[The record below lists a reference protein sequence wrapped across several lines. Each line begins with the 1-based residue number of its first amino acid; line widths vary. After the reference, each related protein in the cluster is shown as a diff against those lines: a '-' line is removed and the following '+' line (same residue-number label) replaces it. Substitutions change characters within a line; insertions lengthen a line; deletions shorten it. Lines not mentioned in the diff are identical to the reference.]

1 MAAFEPISGL
11 AGEIRSLVESESLD
25 LGGYTEQR
33 ARDLMINS
41 FSSPLPNPTQMI
53 RVQFI
58 VGGGKL
64 VRSKYDDQLSRW
76 CTTTLREIGYEE
88 DRSAAETYDS
98 QGTFKQQHDTGQNLK
113 YLIVYP
119 FVACAPKEGGSGIGK
134 AEQVEE
140 LLDTTSPDYLVSA
153 CELATFKDIIA
164 SKAPSWR
171 QKKRVL
177 KSILDSADKFQLVE
191 QKLCTGAQL
200 TERELAIYESNSG
213 VDGDK
218 IKWLQSEIKALVDA
232 GNLTQSE
239 KDELKTS
246 LESNLDNIKD
256 EIELAKKD
264 EKPKKVE
271 KLEEKRTAIIARIAA
286 VSDIKPKQLRLRH
299 ADEILRL
306 RLKLLP
312 LLAVE
317 DKGRS
322 MSLTLADLKTLEQK
336 SDIEEKINCLENASR
351 GWFEDEEDF
360 QSKIE
365 IEIKEAKAKYDS
377 KTKAAPK
384 YKNKPV
390 VKASGSSSSGWASA
404 PAKSSRN
411 ASYQAVK
418 NINSGFSSAFGAD
431 SDSD

>member
-1 MAAFEPISGL
+1 MAAFEQVSGL
-11 AGEIRSLVESESLD
+11 AGEIRSLSESDSLD

-53 RVQFI
+53 RIQFI

-76 CTTTLREIGYEE
+76 CTTTLREIGFSE

-98 QGTFKQQHDTGQNLK
+98 QGFFKQQHDTGQNLK
-113 YLIVYP
+113 YLVVYP
-119 FVACAPKEGGSGIGK
+119 FVACAPKEGGGDLK
-134 AEQVEE
+134 AEPVEE

-153 CELATFKDIIA
+153 CELSTFKDIVA
-164 SKAPSWR
+164 SKSPSWR
-171 QKKRVL
+171 QRKRVL
-177 KSILDSADKFQLVE
+177 KSIQESSDRFELVE

-200 TERELAIYESNSG
+200 TEREQAIYESNSG
-213 VDGDK
+213 VDSEK
-218 IKWLQSEIKALVDA
+218 MKWLQSAIKSLVDA

-239 KDELKTS
+239 KEELKNS
-246 LESNLDNIKD
+246 LETNLNTIKD
-256 EIELAKKD
+256 EIELAKKE

-271 KLEEKRTAIIARIAA
+271 KLEEKKSSIKARIAT

-336 SDIEEKINCLENASR
+336 SDIEEKINGLETASR

-360 QSKIE
+360 QSKVE
-365 IEIKEAKAKYDS
+365 IEIKEAKTKYDS
-377 KTKAAPK
+377 KTKTAPK
-384 YKNKPV
+384 NKNKPV
-390 VKASGSSSSGWASA
+390 VKAPTSSSGWATA
-404 PAKSSRN
+404 PTKTSRN
-411 ASYQAVK
+411 SSYQAVK
-418 NINSGFSSAFGAD
+418 KVNGFSSAFGND